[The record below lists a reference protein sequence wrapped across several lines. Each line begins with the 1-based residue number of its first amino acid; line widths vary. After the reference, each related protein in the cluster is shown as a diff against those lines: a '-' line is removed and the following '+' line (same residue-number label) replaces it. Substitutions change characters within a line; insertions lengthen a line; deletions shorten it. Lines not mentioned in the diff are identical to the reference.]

1 MVYKE
6 TLCPFECHT
15 DFECVC
21 VKEHKH
27 DKEGEVEHINDSD
40 TATSSN
46 ETPPHLK
53 KQSKPQEKLNLTMT
67 SIVIQLILKLGLQQ
81 QLNCIMV
88 QHASQSDQHQLLTQL
103 RYF

>member
-6 TLCPFECHT
+6 KLCPFVCHA
-15 DFECVC
+15 DFECFC

-27 DKEGEVEHINDSD
+27 DEEDEVEHMNDSD

-46 ETPPHLK
+46 EPHLK

-67 SIVIQLILKLGLQQ
+67 QIVIQLILKLGKIIWIL
-81 QLNCIMV
+81 
-88 QHASQSDQHQLLTQL
+88 
-103 RYF
+103 